1 MNNKLFSYL
10 VNAGIFKQTPRSAHC
25 LVATEERRR
34 QRRHGVL
41 VWLSKRVYQD
51 ADGSVRTEG
60 KGTFRGNVRQKL
72 F

>member
-10 VNAGIFKQTPRSAHC
+10 VTAGIFKQTPRSAHC

-34 QRRHGVL
+34 QRRRGRM

-51 ADGSVRTEG
+51 AEGSVHTEG
-60 KGTFRGNVRQKL
+60 KGTFRGNVKQDL
-72 F
+72 C